1 LRSRGGQPRLVSEY
15 LEAARQQLEDGVG
28 PQTLVLVFRA
38 AEEAEQRRDVA
49 ELEEVLQ
56 LAGRVQE
63 SAGADLRD
71 DADRL
76 IALCGQLLERARAQA
91 AESVE
96 EACPECGRPLPESA
110 VRCRSCGTLLV

>member
-1 LRSRGGQPRLVSEY
+1 MSEY

-56 LAGRVQE
+56 LAQRARKA
-63 SAGADLRD
+63 AGADLRD

-76 IALCGQLLERARAQA
+76 MVLCRELLERARAQA
-91 AESVE
+91 PASVE
-96 EACPECGRPLPESA
+96 EACPECSRPLTENA
-110 VRCRSCGTLLV
+110 VRCRSCGRLLV